1 MQALFKPRINRIN
14 DFFSSFSQDDE
25 VIKVKVEKLKRDS
38 ENVFIDSDIR
48 RRAKFDKIRNMI
60 KDVENDIKSDTTVEI
75 TIRTNTDDNCI
86 QTTSYEI
93 NPDTEYLSKLESY
106 FDKVES
112 MIESLF
118 EIQKNKLIN

>member
-1 MQALFKPRINRIN
+1 M
-14 DFFSSFSQDDE
+14 
-25 VIKVKVEKLKRDS
+25 
-38 ENVFIDSDIR
+38 FIDSDIR